1 MKRRGRGGT
10 HQSVIF
16 AASTNQERDGEYRAE
31 VIGCSVSQLFS
42 DSEGGSLSLSLS
54 LCLSPSDQPL
64 IHSTLF

>member
-10 HQSVIF
+10 HQTVIF

-42 DSEGGSLSLSLS
+42 GSEGGSLSPFISVSLS
-54 LCLSPSDQPL
+54 L
-64 IHSTLF
+64 